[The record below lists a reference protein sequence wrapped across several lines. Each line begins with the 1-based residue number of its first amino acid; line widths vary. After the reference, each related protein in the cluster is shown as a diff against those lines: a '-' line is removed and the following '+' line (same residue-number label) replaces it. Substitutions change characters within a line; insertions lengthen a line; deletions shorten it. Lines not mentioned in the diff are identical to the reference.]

1 MNADPAQV
9 ASILQRHKSFVLTTH
24 VNPDG
29 DGLGSEIAIEDW
41 LLAHRKKV
49 TIINFNPTPVVYRFL
64 DSRNSI
70 QVFDPAIHEEII
82 KSAEVVFVLDTNNL
96 DRLRTMKDPIAQSSA
111 LKVCI
116 DHHLNP
122 APFAS
127 KYLLD
132 DNATSTG
139 EIVYHLLRQLEGE
152 TLSPQSAKALY
163 CAIMTDT
170 GSFRYPRVDPET
182 HRIVAHLIEC
192 GADPVA
198 IFQEVYERWTAG
210 RMQLLGKALAEIDTS
225 YGGSLAHLTIT
236 REMLRSTGTLEEDTD
251 NFTTYPM
258 SIDGVKAGILF
269 LEMENGVKISFR
281 SKGDIPINMLAQEFG
296 GGGHMNAAGARIFDR
311 DLSAVEKDVLHAAK
325 KFISLQTKAGI
336 E

>member
-1 MNADPAQV
+1 MNVDPTKV
-9 ASILQRHKSFVLTTH
+9 ASILQRHRSFVLTTH

-41 LLAHRKKV
+41 LLAQGKDV
-49 TIINFNPTPVVYRFL
+49 TIINFSPTPLVYRFL

-70 QVFDPAIHEEII
+70 QVFDSSIHGKVI
-82 KSAEVVFVLDTNNL
+82 SGAEVVLVLDTNNP
-96 DRLRTMKDPIAQSSA
+96 DRLRTMKDAIMQSSA

-127 KYLLD
+127 EYLLD
-132 DNATSTG
+132 DEATSTG
-139 EIVYHLLRQLEGE
+139 EMVFHLLQRLEGDS
-152 TLSPQSAKALY
+152 LSPQAAKALY

-198 IFQEVYERWTAG
+198 IFQEVYERWSTG
-210 RMQLLGKALAEIDTS
+210 RVQLLGKALAGIDTS

-258 SIDGVKAGILF
+258 SIAGVKAGILF

-281 SKGDIPINMLAQEFG
+281 SKGDVPINMLAQEFG
-296 GGGHMNAAGARIFDR
+296 GGGHKNAAGARIFDR
-311 DLSAVEKDVLHAAK
+311 NLAAVEKDVLNAAK
-325 KFISLQTKAGI
+325 KFISP
-336 E
+336 

>member
-1 MNADPAQV
+1 MNVDLAPV
-9 ASILQRHKSFVLTTH
+9 ASILQRHNSFILTTH

-29 DGLGSEIAIEDW
+29 DGLGCEIAIEDW

-49 TIINFNPTPVVYRFL
+49 AIINFSPTPVVYQFL
-64 DSRNSI
+64 DSRKSI
-70 QVFDPAIHEEII
+70 HVFDPAVHSEII
-82 KSAEVVFVLDTNNL
+82 KNADVVLVLDTNNL
-96 DRLRTMKDPIAQSSA
+96 DRLRTMKDPIEQSSA
-111 LKVCI
+111 LKICI

-127 KYLLD
+127 SYLLD
-132 DNATSTG
+132 DEATSTG
-139 EIVYHLLRQLEGE
+139 EIVYHLLCQMEE
-152 TLSPQSAKALY
+152 DSISPQAAKSLY

-182 HRIVAHLIEC
+182 HRIVAHLIEY
-192 GADPVA
+192 GADPVE

-236 REMLRSTGTLEEDTD
+236 REMLRLTGTLEEDTD

-281 SKGDIPINMLAQEFG
+281 SKGDIPINLLAQEFG
-296 GGGHMNAAGARIFDR
+296 GGGHKNAAGARIFDR
-311 DLSAVEKDVLHAAK
+311 NLSDVEKDVLQAAK
-325 KFISLQTKAGI
+325 KFISP
-336 E
+336 